1 MIIQSNIRRVLGPSS
16 RMQMAIYGL
25 GSIEY
30 MNVSQYQLVL
40 AILLKRDFYHWIGG
54 VEVFALAIF
63 LGCSILTVNEHWKR
77 QVEKPTLFYL
87 PYLDKDI
94 MGNLLEAN
102 WWPERLNKMVVL
114 ANSLEALSEQCRKTS
129 TTTVSNGKVYNLLR
143 ERLEYIKAIHMH
155 TT

>member
-1 MIIQSNIRRVLGPSS
+1 MV
-16 RMQMAIYGL
+16 IYGL

-30 MNVSQYQLVL
+30 TNVSQYQLAL
-40 AILLKRDFYHWIGG
+40 AILLKSNFSHWIGG
-54 VEVFALAIF
+54 VEVFTLAIL
-63 LGCSILTVNEHWKR
+63 LGCSVLTVNEHCKR

-87 PYLDKDI
+87 PYLDKDL

-114 ANSLEALSEQCRKTS
+114 ANSFEALSEQCKKTS
-129 TTTVSNGKVYNLLR
+129 TMTMSNGKFYSLLR
-143 ERLEYIKAIHMH
+143 EILEYIKAIHMH